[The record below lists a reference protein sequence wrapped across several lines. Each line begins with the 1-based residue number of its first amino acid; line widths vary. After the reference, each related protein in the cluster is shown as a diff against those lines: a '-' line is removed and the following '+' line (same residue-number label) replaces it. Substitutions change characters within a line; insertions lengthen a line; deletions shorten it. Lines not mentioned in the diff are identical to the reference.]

1 MNNYLKCNLNT
12 SEERYLRRT
21 RNCAEQVAQDSSDLA
36 LKIKTFIRNT
46 RTATMMASGKYYKAL

>member
-12 SEERYLRRT
+12 SEERYLKRT

-46 RTATMMASGKYYKAL
+46 RTATMIHDQR